1 MASTKKINASI
12 SSLSSEKI
20 YALLDDIDSD
30 YEEEIDN
37 LMNNSDTEFVDR
49 TAIENLEK
57 DIPEAMTHEKDDSN
71 VRNFILTAK
80 PVRIAKPDS
89 ESIDDSD
96 VLLGNLVAKKMLLGN
111 GIHILKSQ
119 D

>member
-1 MASTKKINASI
+1 
-12 SSLSSEKI
+12 
-20 YALLDDIDSD
+20 
-30 YEEEIDN
+30 
-37 LMNNSDTEFVDR
+37 MNDSDTEFVDR
-49 TAIENLEK
+49 TAIEDLEK
-57 DIPEAMTHEKDDSN
+57 DISEAVTYEKDGGN
-71 VRNFILTAK
+71 IRNFILTAK